1 MVTAQLAHIH
11 THRYVLVLILL
22 CSSDQS
28 VGVSSPVSSPPL
40 TYTHTVMEYNPVSNC
55 DGI

>member
-40 TYTHTVMEYNPVSNC
+40 TYTHTVTEYNPVSNC